1 MTTTVAL
8 NDGTAIP
15 QIGLGVYQVTR
26 AGACEAAV
34 STALRSGYRLIDTAS
49 VYGNE
54 RAVGRGI
61 SDSGIPRQD
70 ILLTTKLWPSDYS
83 PRRVGDAITG
93 ALTRL
98 GTDYIDLMLLHQPV
112 GDITSAWHALEDA
125 VDAGLIRSIGVSNF
139 ATADLTALLRT
150 ARIRPAVDQIE
161 LHPYWQQTELLPF
174 LRAEGI
180 VPQAWYPL
188 GHGSSDLLSEPAVTA
203 PAARLGV
210 SPVQVVLRWHIQ
222 SGYVAIPRSTNPAHI
237 ASNLDVFGF
246 TLPEDEMAAI
256 NGLGRDRP
264 LFRTPRWVLSA
275 VQRRIRPRQLA

>member
-1 MTTTVAL
+1 MTSTAAL

-61 SDSGIPRQD
+61 ADSGIPRDD
-70 ILLTTKLWPSDYS
+70 IVLTTKLWPSDYS

-98 GTDYIDLMLLHQPV
+98 GTDHIDLMLLHQPV
-112 GDITSAWHALEDA
+112 GDVTSAWRALEDA
-125 VDAGLIRSIGVSNF
+125 VDAGHIRSIGVSNF
-139 ATADLTALLRT
+139 STSDLTSLLRT
-150 ARIRPAVDQIE
+150 ARIRPAVDQVE
-161 LHPYWQQTELLPF
+161 LHPYWQQAELLPF

-180 VPQAWYPL
+180 IPQAWYPL
-188 GHGSSDLLSEPAVTA
+188 GHGSADLLHEPAVTT
-203 PAARLGV
+203 PATRHGV
-210 SPVQVVLRWHIQ
+210 SPVQVVLRWHVQ
-222 SGYVAIPRSTNPAHI
+222 SGFVAIPRSTNPAHI
-237 ASNLDVFGF
+237 AANLDVFGF
-246 TLPEDEMAAI
+246 TLTEDEMAAL

-275 VQRRIRPRQLA
+275 VQRHIRPRQWG